1 MQTYSIITYDYD
13 VNMEKLLIR
22 RLRKQEFEPEIDS
35 SESKKRVTIT
45 ISDDEC
51 LVKLSNAL
59 SELILIDL
67 RHLEIARIANA
78 LPFTREEKR
87 KLLPRALK
95 SSIQYSDYSKTAKEL
110 YDYLTENDILIVEGY
125 MRFRMQDV
133 METWSV
139 CVDTAAEE
147 QLLHEEYMELMRL
160 LGMFTELRAPA
171 TGAVTIIMHPDGSST
186 ITDENEVRIDCAQ
199 GNDGGVLSMLI
210 GMAPE
215 KIYIYDLSRGRNSN
229 LKESI
234 KTLFGSRV
242 SCYS

>member
-1 MQTYSIITYDYD
+1 MQTYSISTYDYD
-13 VNMEKLLIR
+13 VNMEKLLAR
-22 RLRKQEFEPEIDS
+22 RLRKQEFEPEMDS
-35 SESKKRVTIT
+35 SISKKRVTIRLN
-45 ISDDEC
+45 DDEG

-67 RHLEIARIANA
+67 RHLEIARITNA
-78 LPFTREEKR
+78 LPFTLEEKR
-87 KLLPRALK
+87 RLLPLALK
-95 SSIQYSDYSKTAKEL
+95 SSIQYSDYKKTAEEI
-110 YDYLTENDILIVEGY
+110 YDYLKENDLLIAEGY

-139 CVDTAAEE
+139 CVDAAAEE

-160 LGMFTELRAPA
+160 LGMFVDLRAPA
-171 TGAVTIIMHPDGSST
+171 TSAVTIILHPDGSST
-186 ITDENEVRIDCAQ
+186 ITDENDVRIDCAE

-215 KIYIYDLSRGRNSN
+215 KIYLYDLSRGRNSS

-234 KTLFGSRV
+234 KTLFGARV